1 MDFADLYDVRPG
13 EIDFLSAIKRLK
25 EKDNSIK
32 HLDKEYYIEFIK
44 QQMDERKKYKNTE
57 VCQVLK

>member
-1 MDFADLYDVRPG
+1 MDFADLYDVRLG
-13 EIDFLSAIKRLK
+13 ETDFSGVIKRLK
-25 EKDNSIK
+25 EKDNPIK

>member
-13 EIDFLSAIKRLK
+13 EIDFLGVIKRLK

-32 HLDKEYYIEFIK
+32 HLDKEYIEFIK
-44 QQMDERKKYKNTE
+44 HIVNKQKIGEKNYE
-57 VCQVLK
+57 